1 MTDPKN
7 DGTGNRE
14 HAVGYDAK
22 LIMHNRAADQQKQH
36 SNAAGDDD
44 PGASVTAKTEC
55 ECCCA
60 QWQDDEKHLR
70 VKMPLGKLTQE
81 RCCYDQQRER
91 NAMDYAQ
98 P

>member
-7 DGTGNRE
+7 DGTRHCE
-14 HAVGYDAK
+14 HAVGKDAK

-36 SNAAGDDD
+36 ANAARNYD
-44 PGASVTAKTEC
+44 PGAFVTAKTEC
-55 ECCCA
+55 KSYCA

-91 NAMDYAQ
+91 NAMHYAQ